1 MGEQRPEYDIVG
13 PLLKRQRWSGLWNGV
28 VIGMGLGWL
37 LWGSL
42 IGILPLALGIGME
55 WMQRKRLRTST
66 EAGEAED
73 GEANEEEASEDE
85 GKRD

>member
-1 MGEQRPEYDIVG
+1 MREQRPEYGIVG
-13 PLLKRQRWSGLWNGV
+13 PFLKRQRWSGLWNGV

-37 LWGSL
+37 LWGSF
-42 IGILPLALGIGME
+42 IGMLPLALGIGME

-66 EAGEAED
+66 EAGESED
-73 GEANEEEASEDE
+73 GEANEEEASKDE